1 MEDYEISVQELS
13 KRDADSYIL
22 IDIRDDS
29 SYSYGNIPG
38 SLHVPKDILEADYE
52 KYKDKPLILYC
63 KKGETSAETVQF
75 LKEKNIEAKNLKGG
89 YLAWLMESM
98 KQEEEQQDVY
108 LDIEQSIRKKF
119 KKSIWCKF
127 TKAVREYELVKEGD
141 KIAVCIS
148 GGKDSMLMAK
158 LFQELQRHNRFPFE
172 VTFLVMD
179 PGYSKENRQIIE
191 NNAKKLHIPLT
202 IFESDIF
209 EAVLHVEKSPCYLCA
224 RMRRG
229 HLYAKAKELGCNKIA
244 LGHHYDDVIE
254 TILMGMLYGAQV
266 QTMMPKLHSTNF
278 EGMELIR
285 PLYLVREDDIK
296 KWRDYNDLHF
306 LQCACKFTETCSIE
320 GGDSSSKRME
330 IKHLIRDLKKTN
342 PFVEGNIFKSVENVN
357 LSTVIAY
364 KQNGVKHHFLESY
377 DDVAES
383 RDVKQ

>member
-52 KYKDKPLILYC
+52 KYKDKPLVLYC

-75 LKEKNIEAKNLKGG
+75 LKEKNIEAKSLKGG

-98 KQEEEQQDVY
+98 KQEEEQQDAY

-357 LSTVIAY
+357 LTVIAY
-364 KQNGVKHHFLESY
+364 KQDGVKHHFLESY
-377 DDVAES
+377 DELAES